1 MPRRFRIGL
10 LLTLVV
16 ATALHAQE
24 MTLQLDPANTKIE
37 FTLSATLHTVHGSFI
52 LKRGTIDF
60 NPETGSAGG
69 LVVVDTTSANTG
81 NDGRDRK
88 MHKEVLES
96 QRFPEASF
104 TPTKLTGK
112 LDPHGD
118 SEVHVEG
125 IFRLHGSDH
134 PITLTA
140 PVQVKGTTVN
150 IKTHIVVPYVAW
162 GMKNPS
168 TLFLHVG
175 DSVDVDITASGQLT
189 RKEAPAADPR

>member
-10 LLTLVV
+10 LLTLVI

-81 NDGRDRK
+81 NEGRDRK

-96 QRFPEASF
+96 QRYPEASF

-112 LDPHGD
+112 LDPQGD

-125 IFRLHGSDH
+125 SFRLHGSDH

-140 PVQVKGTTVN
+140 PVQVKGTAVN

-189 RKEAPAADPR
+189 RKEAPAADSH

>member
-1 MPRRFRIGL
+1 TLMPRRFRIGL

-69 LVVVDTTSANTG
+69 LVVVDTPSANTG
-81 NDGRDRK
+81 NEGRDRK

-112 LDPHGD
+112 LDPQSD
-118 SEVHVEG
+118 SEVHLEG
-125 IFRLHGSDH
+125 VFRLHASDH

-140 PVQVKGTTVN
+140 PVQMKGTTLN
-150 IKTHIVVPYVAW
+150 LKTHLVVPYVAW
-162 GMKNPS
+162 GMKN
-168 TLFLHVG
+168 
-175 DSVDVDITASGQLT
+175 
-189 RKEAPAADPR
+189 